1 VTGTKRKLPRLAVEP
16 IDLEALRRASTLA
29 RVELARHIVVMA
41 QAEAAEFMGETR
53 QALALVRARLWPE

>member
-29 RVELARHIVVMA
+29 GVELARHIVVMA